1 VIEWNQTVTSM
12 ANTFWDISKLHEW
25 DKNPR
30 SISKDG
36 FERLKKQIKKLGQY
50 KPLLITTDGT
60 VLGGNMRLRAYKE
73 LGVDKVWVSI
83 INPKTENEKLE
94 YSLSD
99 NDRAGYYD
107 DDLLTNLSPYY
118 PDFNWSDY
126 AVDLK
131 EPTNLDELLDQ
142 FKEVV
147 EDEVPEVSD
156 EPAIS
161 KLGEV
166 YQLGR
171 HRLMC
176 GDSTKIE
183 DVEKLMDGKKAD
195 MVFTDPPYGMN
206 LNTKNSARKTTSAF
220 AKAKG
225 VSSGRDYD
233 AVIGD
238 DKEYDPIHLFKMFPD
253 VKEMFL
259 WGGDYYSDLIPN
271 KKDSSWFVWDKRI
284 EENFDNMI
292 GSSFEM
298 CWSKQKHKREIIRIR
313 WVFIFGTEKEFDK
326 KRHHPT
332 QKPIELSVWFINKF
346 SKENNLIIDLFGG
359 SGSTL
364 IACEQTNRICYMMEL
379 DPKYCDVIR
388 KRYAN
393 LIGKGDSW
401 QTETPVIL

>member
-1 VIEWNQTVTSM
+1 M
-12 ANTFWDISKLHEW
+12 MTFS
-25 DKNPR
+25 N
-30 SISKDG
+30 
-36 FERLKKQIKKLGQY
+36 
-50 KPLLITTDGT
+50 
-60 VLGGNMRLRAYKE
+60 A
-73 LGVDKVWVSI
+73 
-83 INPKTENEKLE
+83 
-94 YSLSD
+94 
-99 NDRAGYYD
+99 
-107 DDLLTNLSPYY
+107 
-118 PDFNWSDY
+118 FNS
-126 AVDLK
+126 
-131 EPTNLDELLDQ
+131 
-142 FKEVV
+142 F
-147 EDEVPEVSD
+147 
-156 EPAIS
+156 
-161 KLGEV
+161 
-166 YQLGR
+166 
-171 HRLMC
+171 C
-176 GDSTKIE
+176 
-183 DVEKLMDGKKAD
+183 
-195 MVFTDPPYGMN
+195 VF
-206 LNTKNSARKTTSAF
+206 SSAF